1 MRWSKATL
9 NDAKL
14 SQRRILEAP
23 RVYCYLSLS
32 YLELASTDPVTVVHL
47 LHAHTHT
54 KTGLVS
60 SHKNYRSG

>member
-14 SQRRILEAP
+14 SQRRTLEAP
-23 RVYCYLSLS
+23 RVYHYLSLS
-32 YLELASTDPVTVVHL
+32 YLKLASTDPVTVVHL
-47 LHAHTHT
+47 LHAHTQ
-54 KTGLVS
+54 KKPGLVS